1 MLITSVLA
9 KRVNRANTATYH
21 IEQRIVNR
29 VQKDNFL
36 RCPQQQ
42 NNVKY
47 APKVI
52 VSLIRPVPIAIH
64 VSRTFV
70 LFFSSFFLSMD
81 FYFNDSL
88 SFISVCSGE
97 FQAATSMETC
107 SECPVGKF
115 TKEVVQT
122 YCIDCPSGFY
132 QPSTESASCLPC
144 MPGKSSLLDGASS
157 CEECVVGRFIPDIES
172 NATCSDCPEGFYV
185 NKAASSLCLACP
197 AGRFQTDAGS
207 TDCDKCSVGFFSP
220 AAESTSCI
228 ACPLGYMQP
237 LEDSVGCSVCGA
249 GQEGINTIEGC
260 APVSFH
266 VLYCCS
272 LIRLRSIADFF
283 MLFWIC

>member
-1 MLITSVLA
+1 M
-9 KRVNRANTATYH
+9 
-21 IEQRIVNR
+21 IVAHTLH
-29 VQKDNFL
+29 F
-36 RCPQQQ
+36 
-42 NNVKY
+42 
-47 APKVI
+47 
-52 VSLIRPVPIAIH
+52 
-64 VSRTFV
+64 
-70 LFFSSFFLSMD
+70 
-81 FYFNDSL
+81 
-88 SFISVCSGE
+88 
-97 FQAATSMETC
+97 
-107 SECPVGKF
+107 
-115 TKEVVQT
+115 
-122 YCIDCPSGFY
+122 
-132 QPSTESASCLPC
+132 TESASCLPC

-197 AGRFQTDAGS
+197 AGRNQTDAGS

-249 GQEGINTIEGC
+249 GQEGINTIRDNKVYRTC